1 MNLSFKFVDS
11 PIGKLK
17 LVASNWGLVAILWEK
32 DNSRRVRLEEQV
44 EDARHPILLPPDSQ
58 YLMLNS
64 PILGARS

>member
-44 EDARHPILLPPDSQ
+44 
-58 YLMLNS
+58 
-64 PILGARS
+64 